1 MISADDLKLLKETHS
16 LDPLVQ
22 KLVGEIERL
31 HDFLDESEAIEAGL
45 RDENH
50 DLWMLL
56 SQEKA
61 RHLSELQARTTFAPE
76 ALEEAL
82 TIIEGY
88 VLLRL
93 WEDGEIGTFENDDYV
108 ESWDSMLDMLKD
120 EIRYP
125 TYRHLGSDGNLSL
138 IDTYRRLRRS
148 LPPVEKEPDCA

>member
-1 MISADDLKLLKETHS
+1 MISAGDLKLFKETHS

-31 HDFLDESEAIEAGL
+31 NGFLDECEIIESGL

-50 DLWMLL
+50 DLWTLL

-82 TIIEGY
+82 AIIEGY

-93 WEDGEIGTFENDDYV
+93 WEDGDIGMFEDDTV
-108 ESWDSMLDMLKD
+108 ESWDTMLDMLKD

-125 TYRHLGSDGNLSL
+125 TYRHLGSDGNMSL
-138 IDTYRRLRRS
+138 VDTYRRLRRS
-148 LPPVEKEPDCA
+148 LPPVEKEQDCA